1 MWIFVKTRTGKIFTL
16 AKHLVRLTTSN
27 NQDKSDIPLEQ
38 QMCISVESKGR
49 EDSARRQDTWQSPL
63 FLWCIA
69 REDSKCEAHDVGDA
83 SNICDIKWNWTS
95 LEPGRG
101 TSKVHALS
109 QKILFRRG
117 VKLMSAWRKLST
129 NSAATRERDKN
140 AAHSLG
146 WESQASEYMD
156 CEACDSDE
164 DFMSELES
172 EYSDEASGMDMDQ
185 WMR

>member
-1 MWIFVKTRTGKIFTL
+1 MFLL
-16 AKHLVRLTTSN
+16 AER
-27 NQDKSDIPLEQ
+27 
-38 QMCISVESKGR
+38 KGR

-63 FLWCIA
+63 FLWCVA
-69 REDSKCEAHDVGDA
+69 REDSKCEAYDVGEA
-83 SNICDIKWNWTS
+83 SNIGDTKWNWTW
-95 LEPGRG
+95 LEPERG

-117 VKLMSAWRKLST
+117 VKLMAAWRKLSA
-129 NSAATRERDKN
+129 NSAGTRERDKN

-146 WESQASEYMD
+146 WKSQASEYMD

-164 DFMSELES
+164 DFMSELDD
-172 EYSDEASGMDMDQ
+172 EYSDEASGTDMDQ